1 MKFLT
6 FILAA
11 LLVVSC
17 GNQQQG
23 KREAQEKKTEA
34 TAQSVSQIENFN
46 VEQFKELLKDTTVV
60 LLDVRTPE
68 EFGQGHIPGALNIDV
83 KDSLFVQNVL
93 DQVAEHAKVAVYC
106 RSGRRSLTAADK
118 LSAEGYDVVNLEGGF
133 LAWEAVGK

>member
-1 MKFLT
+1 MKFLA

-11 LLVVSC
+11 FLMISC
-17 GNQQQG
+17 ANQHV
-23 KREAQEKKTEA
+23 A
-34 TAQSVSQIENFN
+34 QIENFN
-46 VEQFKELLKDTTVV
+46 VEQFKELLKDTTIV

-118 LSAEGYDVVNLEGGF
+118 LCAQGYDVVNLEGGF